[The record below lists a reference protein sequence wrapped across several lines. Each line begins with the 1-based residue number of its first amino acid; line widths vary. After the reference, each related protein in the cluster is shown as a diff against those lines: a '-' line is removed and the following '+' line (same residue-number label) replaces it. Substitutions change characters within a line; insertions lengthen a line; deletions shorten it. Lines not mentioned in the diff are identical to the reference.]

1 MALKMWHP
9 GSRNTCVISK
19 DSLILALAAR
29 SPSPCSA
36 DSKINHFFPLAQ
48 WMRIGGLGGD
58 WGFALWGF
66 ALWSFLH
73 FHFIT
78 SLYCCIEAVLNS
90 LIVCHLPFI
99 YKTYWSFALW
109 SSSSWSFSSSL
120 VFGQIEPT
128 ASSHPDEARPGL
140 TTFFGL
146 ILIKLSAKLAK
157 SSIPSWHPD
166 PLELRSWPSG

>member
-78 SLYCCIEAVLNS
+78 SLCCCIEAVLNS
-90 LIVCHLPFI
+90 LILFQLPFI

-128 ASSHPDEARPGL
+128 ASRPGL
-140 TTFFGL
+140 ATFFTF
-146 ILIKLSAKLAK
+146 ILIKLSAKLAPPG
-157 SSIPSWHPD
+157 SGQVIPSP
-166 PLELRSWPSG
+166 PPPPCQIGTWP

>member
-90 LIVCHLPFI
+90 LIVCQLPFI
-99 YKTYWSFALW
+99 SKTYWSFALW

-128 ASSHPDEARPGL
+128 ASPPHPNP
-140 TTFFGL
+140 
-146 ILIKLSAKLAK
+146 
-157 SSIPSWHPD
+157 HPH
-166 PLELRSWPSG
+166 PQLRSWPIGYDTSNSPSRVQVEYKLLLHLWS

>member
-1 MALKMWHP
+1 MQLVLPLPVVQMYMYILVNMADKFNIFGGTNHRKPLQPEDGTRSQHP
-9 GSRNTCVISK
+9 YIDR
-19 DSLILALAAR
+19 
-29 SPSPCSA
+29 A

-90 LIVCHLPFI
+90 LIVCQLPFI
-99 YKTYWSFALW
+99 SKTYWSFALW

-128 ASSHPDEARPGL
+128 ASPPHP
-140 TTFFGL
+140 
-146 ILIKLSAKLAK
+146 
-157 SSIPSWHPD
+157 HPH
-166 PLELRSWPSG
+166 PHPQLRSWPIG